1 MSTGPSGPFFLLQF
15 PASFRRKITHTTKK
29 AARMQVEIVKI
40 NQITPYEQN
49 PRDNSAAVQKVAD
62 SLVEFGWQQPIVVD
76 EDNVILAGHT
86 RHLAALSLGMEEV
99 PVHIAKGL
107 SDAQRRA
114 FRIVDNK
121 TSELAEW
128 DKDLLKAEFAA
139 LQDLDFDL
147 QLTGFDLDEITKMAG
162 EDLLQ
167 FADDIED
174 LEELEFD
181 ELDAAEKS
189 HVKMFLLYLSTETEP
204 KFREMCNK
212 IQEKH
217 GIDNV
222 TDAVY
227 MAVENECKN
236 L

>member
-1 MSTGPSGPFFLLQF
+1 
-15 PASFRRKITHTTKK
+15 
-29 AARMQVEIVKI
+29 MQVESVKI
-40 NQITPYEQN
+40 GTIVPYDQN
-49 PRDNSAAVQKVAD
+49 PRDNSAAVQKVAE
-62 SLVEFGWQQPIVVD
+62 SLTEFGWQQPIVVD
-76 EDNVILAGHT
+76 EDNIILAGHT
-86 RHLAALSLGMEEV
+86 RHLAAMSLGMKQV
-99 PVHIAKGL
+99 PVVVAKGL
-107 SDAQRRA
+107 DEAQKKA
-114 FRIVDNK
+114 YRIVDNK

-147 QLTGFDLDEITKMAG
+147 QLTGFDLDEITKLAG
-162 EDLLQ
+162 EELLQ
-167 FADDIED
+167 FADE
-174 LEELEFD
+174 LEEMEEIEFD